1 MSLKYFN
8 VIKKSFGLKK
18 NDINK
23 IIKNENINLENFNW
37 DSVTYINLITTVFDK
52 FKKNIEPSK
61 LQKLKTFKDLDNF
74 LKKLI

>member
-8 VIKKSFGLKK
+8 IIKKSFGLKK

-37 DSVTYINLITTVFDK
+37 DSVTYINLITIVFDK